1 MRRHAVLAGRVLLWT
16 VVALVF
22 VRGAVSLVGP
32 SREPAAVAV
41 AQSPDAGFPVDE
53 GRAFAARLAHDY
65 LTYDAAN
72 PELRRKRLAE
82 YLPDGADALAGWDGT
97 GTQVAVNAVP
107 VTVDV
112 RGAGRAVVTVA
123 VEVTG
128 PRWLH
133 LGVPLASDG
142 QGVVLAGTPV
152 LVPAPPLAEVPPRA
166 QLATD
171 APLTSELRPV
181 VEAFFRSYAG
191 DSESELAYYLPASTS
206 MPVLGGSVS
215 LDALTELA
223 VAEGEDER
231 EATAA
236 VRWRDRTTG
245 AGVVQSYHLSLV
257 QRDGRWYVSRLGAD
271 PGRDPREKG
280 QS

>member
-1 MRRHAVLAGRVLLWT
+1 MRRYAVLAGRVLLWT
-16 VVALVF
+16 VVAVVF
-22 VRGAVSLVGP
+22 VRGAVSLVRP
-32 SREPAAVAV
+32 SREPAAVAA
-41 AQSPDAGFPVDE
+41 AQSPDARFPVDE

-82 YLPDGADALAGWDGT
+82 YLPDGSDALAGWDGT
-97 GTQVAVNAVP
+97 GTQVAVNALP

-112 RGAGRAVVTVA
+112 RGGSRAVVTVA

-133 LGVPLASDG
+133 LAVPLASDG
-142 QGVVLAGTPV
+142 RGVVLAGTPV
-152 LVPAPPLAEVPPRA
+152 LVPAPPLAEAPPRA
-166 QLATD
+166 RPATD

-181 VEAFFRSYAG
+181 VEAFFRAYAG

-223 VAEGEDER
+223 VAEGEEER

-271 PGRDPREKG
+271 PGHEPVKEK
-280 QS
+280 